1 MLKYV
6 ALSKSKHIMTNIS
19 EKDKPFSM
27 DYVVRTTAKNIR
39 KSIDISIRKT
49 FERIA
54 EFDGNQEKS
63 QEVFRTLTEL
73 HAMRQ
78 RFDNTSDSK

>member
-1 MLKYV
+1 MENNNPENV
-6 ALSKSKHIMTNIS
+6 
-19 EKDKPFSM
+19 KPFSM
-27 DYVVRTTAKNIR
+27 DYVLRTTVKHIR

-63 QEVFRTLTEL
+63 QEVFRTLTAL
-73 HAMRQ
+73 HTMRQ
-78 RFDNTSDSK
+78 SIDNAQSDSKQVNETGQ

>member
-1 MLKYV
+1 MNN
-6 ALSKSKHIMTNIS
+6 TS
-19 EKDKPFSM
+19 ENVKPFSM
-27 DYVVRTTAKNIR
+27 DYVLRTTVKHIR

-63 QEVFRTLTEL
+63 QEVFKTLTAL

-78 RFDNTSDSK
+78 GLADTDDKQNSESSK

>member
-1 MLKYV
+1 MENNNPENV
-6 ALSKSKHIMTNIS
+6 
-19 EKDKPFSM
+19 KPFSM
-27 DYVVRTTAKNIR
+27 DYVLRTTVKHIR

-63 QEVFRTLTEL
+63 QEVFRTLTAL

-78 RFDNTSDSK
+78 SIDNAQSDSKQVNETGR